1 MPTPE
6 QILKRY
12 WGFDGFRPLQ
22 KEIITSVTSG
32 NDTLALLPTGGGKSV
47 CYQIPAL
54 MTDGLT
60 LVITPL
66 VALMQEQVEQLK
78 SLGINATFLSSG
90 MQRAEVYRTL
100 NNAAEGAYSLLYIS
114 PERLQTSLFI
124 EFLPVLDLRLIAV
137 DEAHCVSQWGHDF
150 RPDYLKIAELRD
162 VFKTVPLL
170 AVTATAT
177 PDVVKDITQHLA
189 MAKPEIF
196 RQSFERKNIQY
207 TIQYSEQKYNDLAEL
222 LQSINGS
229 SIVYCRSR
237 KQTEM
242 LCRQLQLTGV
252 DAIPYHAGMP
262 HDMRRQNRQLWSED
276 KAPIIIA
283 TTAFGMGID
292 KKNVRAVIH
301 YDVPEHPEAYYQESG
316 RAGRD
321 GNTSQ
326 SILLYNYKDIE
337 KLEESVLTQF
347 PPFDFIRHVY
357 QSAVEYL
364 QIAIGTEPYRYYDFE
379 LNDFAKKFKL
389 PLATTARALKILEQ
403 EGLWTLSDA
412 VFFPATV
419 HVTATQSEL
428 ESIRNTYHELN
439 VLITTMQ
446 RQYGTLFYYPTI
458 VNTKLIARLLRIDVQ
473 VVTQLLRQLHRMEL
487 IQFNEPKEGPQL
499 FFHHY
504 RVDSKHLI
512 INTGRI
518 NNLKKIHEER
528 TAVMIKYVQDDT
540 ICRTYRLM
548 QYFGESFQPPCGHCD
563 VCISRPEP
571 VAANIR
577 QNVLAQIGSQPTD
590 IKGICATLQQYSR
603 NQVLQELRNL
613 IDEGLLS
620 YHQPTQTVQKL

>member
-6 QILKRY
+6 QILKKY

-22 KEIITSVTSG
+22 KEIITSVTAG
-32 NDTLALLPTGGGKSV
+32 NDALALLPTGGGKSI
-47 CYQIPAL
+47 CYQVPAL
-54 MTDGLT
+54 MADGLT

-66 VALMQEQVEQLK
+66 IALMQEQVEQLK
-78 SLGINATFLSSG
+78 SLDISAAFLSSG
-90 MQRAEVYRTL
+90 MQRTEVYKIL

-114 PERLQTSLFI
+114 PERLQTSLFN

-150 RPDYLKIAELRD
+150 RPDYLKISELRN

-177 PDVVKDITQHLA
+177 PDVVNDITQHLA
-189 MAKPEIF
+189 MTKPEIF

-207 TIQYSEQKYNDLAEL
+207 TVQYSEQKYNDLAEL
-222 LQSINGS
+222 LQNTSGS

-242 LCRQLQLTGV
+242 LCRQLQLIGL

-262 HDMRRQNRQLWSED
+262 HEMRRQNRQLWTEG
-276 KAPIIIA
+276 KAPVIVA

-292 KKNVRAVIH
+292 KKNVRAVVH
-301 YDVPEHPEAYYQESG
+301 YDIPEHPEAYYQESG
-316 RAGRD
+316 RAARD
-321 GNTSQ
+321 GKTSQ

-337 KLEESVLTQF
+337 KLEESVHTQF

-357 QSAVEYL
+357 QSVVEYL
-364 QIAIGTEPYRYYDFE
+364 QLAIGTEPYRYYDFE
-379 LNDFAKKFKL
+379 LNDFAKKFRL

-403 EGLWTLSDA
+403 EGMWTLSDA

-419 HVTATQSEL
+419 HITASHKEL
-428 ESIRNTYHELN
+428 ESIRSTYHELDI
-439 VLITTMQ
+439 LITAML

-458 VNTKLIARLLRIDVQ
+458 VNTKIIARLLRIDAQ

-504 RVDSKHLI
+504 RVDSRHLV
-512 INTGRI
+512 INTERI
-518 NNLKKIHEER
+518 NNLKKIHEAR
-528 TAVMIKYVQDDT
+528 TTVMINYVQDDT

-548 QYFGESFQPPCGHCD
+548 TYFGEAFQPPCGHCD
-563 VCISRPEP
+563 ICMKQPETNP
-571 VAANIR
+571 ANIR
-577 QNVLAQIGSQPTD
+577 QNVLALISAQPTD
-590 IKGICATLQQYSR
+590 IKGICAALQQYSR
-603 NQVLQELRNL
+603 EQVLQELRNL
-613 IDEGLLS
+613 IDEEAIS
-620 YHQPTQTVQKL
+620 YHQPTQTVTKR